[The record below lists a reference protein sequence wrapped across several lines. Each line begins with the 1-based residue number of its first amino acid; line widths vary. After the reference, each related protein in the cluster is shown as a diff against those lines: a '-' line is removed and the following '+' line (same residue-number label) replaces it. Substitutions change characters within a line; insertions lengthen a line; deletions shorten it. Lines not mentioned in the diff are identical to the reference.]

1 MKFIKPKEISGTIMT
16 LMDETEEH
24 LIITS
29 PYNKLSKWYKLINCF
44 KDLKNKNIPIDF
56 FVRKG
61 ETESIG
67 EVKELGIEPIEVPN
81 LHCKLYMNE
90 KHAIVTSMNLLLSS
104 EINSLEM
111 AYMTETAEEL
121 EELKDFTNRYLFCHK
136 VIAPEKEKTGKS
148 PTDYTGDFLH
158 TFKKAIEEK
167 LQTNVNL
174 YWEEEQIKVKTPINN
189 YDVFIA
195 RDGKNILSIG
205 GILSKNEFEFGNN
218 SSFKFDTHKAC
229 GLVINLMP
237 GTKGYYNMVWGWSK
251 QALQTESL
259 KYVLENEVDFLT
271 ESASIFITYVENLK
285 LQCRG

>member
-24 LIITS
+24 LVISS

-61 ETESIG
+61 ENESIG
-67 EVKELGIEPIEVPN
+67 EVKDLGIEPIEVPN

-111 AYMTETAEEL
+111 AYMTETAAEL
-121 EELKDFTNRYLFCHK
+121 DELKDYTKRYLFCHK
-136 VIAPEKEKTGKS
+136 AIEKGKEETGKS
-148 PTDYTGDFLH
+148 SNGYSGDFLH
-158 TFKKAIEEK
+158 TLKKALEEK
-167 LQTNVNL
+167 LQTNFNL
-174 YWEEEQIKVKTPINN
+174 NWEEEQIKVKTPINN

-195 RDGKNILSIG
+195 RDRKYILSIG
-205 GILSKNEFEFGNN
+205 GILSKNELEFGNN
-218 SSFKFDTHKAC
+218 STFKNDTNKAC
-229 GLVINLMP
+229 GLDIKLIP
-237 GTKGYYNMVWGWSK
+237 GTKGYYNMVWGWGK
-251 QALQTESL
+251 QALQTETL
-259 KYVLENEVDFLT
+259 KYVLEDEVDYLA
-271 ESASIFITYVENLK
+271 ECASIFIAYVENLK